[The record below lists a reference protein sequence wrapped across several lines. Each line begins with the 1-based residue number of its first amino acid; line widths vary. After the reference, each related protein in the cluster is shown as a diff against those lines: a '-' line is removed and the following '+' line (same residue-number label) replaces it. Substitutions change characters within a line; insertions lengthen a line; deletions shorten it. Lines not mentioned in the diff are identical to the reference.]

1 MNEGCILLVGWIFE
15 GNLFSVIEGGVIIFV
30 VIKDSFESL
39 LIFSYKINFVKKS
52 IAFSTNNHY

>member
-1 MNEGCILLVGWIFE
+1 MNEDCIFVGWIFK

-39 LIFSYKINFVKKS
+39 LIFSYKIISLEKYS
-52 IAFSTNNHY
+52 ISVAFP